1 MRVTRVMILQ
11 PEILSRFHHIRL
23 DEFVN
28 ALCLHLFHDDSW
40 PRTGALRAKRVA
52 GRAIHGFRGRVMTLP
67 KSTLQLL
74 KAVLQ
79 VLNGYE
85 KTWLPRLANSAFA
98 E

>member
-1 MRVTRVMILQ
+1 MT
-11 PEILSRFHHIRL
+11 PGHEPARF
-23 DEFVN
+23 EQKGF
-28 ALCLHLFHDDSW
+28 
-40 PRTGALRAKRVA
+40 A

-85 KTWLPRLANSAFA
+85 KNLAASACKFRLQIPPLQNSSGMIGCQQISGTAYLETA
-98 E
+98 QYTYA